1 MLQSKRAK
9 QFQNF
14 LDERGLG
21 LKVVELPE
29 SSHSAAEAAQALG
42 CAQEQIVKSLVF
54 QKLDTEE
61 AILVLASG
69 TNRVNEEAIS
79 TVVGGPVG
87 RPDAKYVRSITGF
100 SIGGIPPLGHKQ
112 QLRVYV
118 DEDLLSYDEVWAA
131 AGTPS
136 AVFMMPG
143 NLPDILGDHQ
153 VICVK

>member
-9 QFQNF
+9 QFQSF
-14 LDERGLG
+14 LDDRGLG
-21 LKVVELPE
+21 LKVVELPD
-29 SSHSAAEAAQALG
+29 SSRSAAEAAQALG

-79 TVVGGPVG
+79 AVVGGPIG
-87 RPDAKYVRSITGF
+87 RPDAKFVKNVTGF

-112 QLRVYV
+112 QLTVYV
-118 DEDLLSYDEVWAA
+118 DEDLLTYDEVWAA
-131 AGTPS
+131 AGTPN

-143 NLPDILGDHQ
+143 NLPDIVGDHQ
-153 VICVK
+153 VVCVK

>member
-9 QFQNF
+9 QFQSF
-14 LDERGLG
+14 LDDRGLG
-21 LKVVELPE
+21 LKVVELPD
-29 SSHSAAEAAQALG
+29 SSRSAAEAAQALG

-79 TVVGGPVG
+79 AFVGGPIG
-87 RPDAKYVRSITGF
+87 RPDAKFVKNVTGF

-112 QLRVYV
+112 QLTVYV
-118 DEDLLSYDEVWAA
+118 DEDLLTFDEVWAA
-131 AGTPS
+131 AGTPN

-143 NLPDILGDHQ
+143 NLPDIVGDHQ
-153 VICVK
+153 VVCVK

>member
-9 QFQNF
+9 QFQSL

-29 SSHSAAEAAQALG
+29 SSRSAEEAAHALG
-42 CAQEQIVKSLVF
+42 CNQAQIVKSLVF
-54 QKLDTEE
+54 KNMETDAPL
-61 AILVLASG
+61 LVLASG

-79 TVVGGPVG
+79 GFLGAPIE
-87 RPDAKYVRSITGF
+87 RPDAKYVRAVTGF

-112 QLRVYV
+112 EIEIYV
-118 DEDLLSYDEVWAA
+118 DEDLLGFDEIWAA

-143 NLPDILGDHQ
+143 NLPDILGTHR
-153 VICVK
+153 IISVK

>member
-9 QFQNF
+9 QFQSF

-21 LKVVELPE
+21 LKVVELPD
-29 SSHSAAEAAQALG
+29 SSRSAAEAAQALG

-54 QKLDTEE
+54 QKLDSEE

-79 TVVGGPVG
+79 ALVGGPIG
-87 RPDAKYVRSITGF
+87 RPDAKFVRNVTGF

-112 QLRVYV
+112 QLTVYV
-118 DEDLLSYDEVWAA
+118 DEDLLGFDEVWAA
-131 AGTPS
+131 AGTPN

-143 NLPDILGDHQ
+143 NLPDIVGEHQ